1 MCWIVLV
8 WVWVWVCVG
17 ACGCGEVRQK
27 KRYRVD
33 SKWHHA
39 EFKIF
44 CSPKTFKRHMNTY
57 GSVYVLSTVIYM
69 YKPKRGDNLYKI
81 FLILPPGHI
90 SVATLGAKPG
100 ETASSGDMYLS

>member
-1 MCWIVLV
+1 M
-8 WVWVWVCVG
+8 
-17 ACGCGEVRQK
+17 CGCGCGCVCGRMWMWRSAQK
-27 KRYRVD
+27 KKYTVD

-44 CSPKTFKRHMNTY
+44 CSPRTFKRHMNTY
-57 GSVYVLSTVIYM
+57 GSVYVLYTVIYM

-81 FLILPPGHI
+81 FLILSPGHI

-100 ETASSGDMYLS
+100 ETASSGGMYLS

>member
-1 MCWIVLV
+1 M
-8 WVWVWVCVG
+8 
-17 ACGCGEVRQK
+17 CGCGCGCVCGRMWMWRSAPK
-27 KRYRVD
+27 KKYTVD

-44 CSPKTFKRHMNTY
+44 CSPRTFKRHMNTY
-57 GSVYVLSTVIYM
+57 GSVYVLYTVIYM

-81 FLILPPGHI
+81 FLILSPGHI

-100 ETASSGDMYLS
+100 ETASSGGMYLS

>member
-1 MCWIVLV
+1 MICVGV
-8 WVWVWVCVG
+8 GVGVCVW
-17 ACGCGEVRQK
+17 AHVDVEKCAKK

-39 EFKIF
+39 ELKIF

-57 GSVYVLSTVIYM
+57 GSVYVLYTVIYM

-81 FLILPPGHI
+81 FLILSPGHI

-100 ETASSGDMYLS
+100 ETASSGGMYLS

>member
-1 MCWIVLV
+1 MICVGV
-8 WVWVWVCVG
+8 GVGVCVW
-17 ACGCGEVRQK
+17 AHVDVEKCAK
-27 KRYRVD
+27 KKYTVD

-44 CSPKTFKRHMNTY
+44 CSPRTFKRHMNTY
-57 GSVYVLSTVIYM
+57 GSVYVLYTVIYM

-81 FLILPPGHI
+81 FLILSPGHI

-100 ETASSGDMYLS
+100 ETASSGGMYLS